1 MFSRLILKLRAYRK
15 LSVLSGALLL
25 MFLVFLSRG
34 ASHTLFVDILS
45 DIPPEIVETLVNTP
59 TETVAQE
66 TPAPVPTDTIIAEAP
81 IAPEADPAADVIP
94 NETIIPPSDTSAV
107 APEVSTPV
115 DTNVPIETPPCTE
128 TIMSDT
134 PIAIPDVST
143 IDEPI
148 ILPSDPV
155 TPTENPVPTETTTN
169 AITPPV
175 DTPVETTTPTPAD
188 TAPVATEAVPVPAI
202 TTPVTPPEANI
213 TPTCAP
219 KQADV
224 SALEPVKEASVEEP
238 VIKKVEQ
245 NIPFVDLEI
254 PKATIEKEIIIDS
267 AAAQSCDAESFH
279 VEIQRGHSQV
289 IPLLLQGTGSIDNS
303 VKIGDVPKGAILTF
317 VANGLKEITGISFD
331 NLMISADIAPDAQT
345 GSFNVPIIYSITSKN
360 EVSNA
365 MCQLNLVIQ

>member
-59 TETVAQE
+59 TETVALE
-66 TPAPVPTDTIIAEAP
+66 TPSPVPSDTIIVEAP
-81 IAPEADPAADVIP
+81 IAPEVDPTTAISS
-94 NETIIPPSDTSAV
+94 ETIIPPSDTSAV

-115 DTNVPIETPPCTE
+115 DTNIPIETPPCTE

-143 IDEPI
+143 IAEPI

-155 TPTENPVPTETTTN
+155 TPTENPVPTETATN
-169 AITPPV
+169 VVTPPV
-175 DTPVETTTPTPAD
+175 DTPVET

-213 TPTCAP
+213 TPTCAL

-224 SALEPVKEASVEEP
+224 SALEPVKEAPVEEP

-254 PKATIEKEIIIDS
+254 PKATTEKEIIIDS

>member
-59 TETVAQE
+59 TETVALE
-66 TPAPVPTDTIIAEAP
+66 TPSPVPSDTIIVEAP
-81 IAPEADPAADVIP
+81 IAPEVDPTTAISS
-94 NETIIPPSDTSAV
+94 ETIIPPSDTSAV

-115 DTNVPIETPPCTE
+115 DTNIPIETPPCTE

-143 IDEPI
+143 IAGPI

-155 TPTENPVPTETTTN
+155 TPTENPVPTETATDVV
-169 AITPPV
+169 TPPV
-175 DTPVETTTPTPAD
+175 DTPVET

-213 TPTCAP
+213 TPTCAL

-224 SALEPVKEASVEEP
+224 SALEPVKEAPVEEP

-254 PKATIEKEIIIDS
+254 PKATTEKEIIIDS